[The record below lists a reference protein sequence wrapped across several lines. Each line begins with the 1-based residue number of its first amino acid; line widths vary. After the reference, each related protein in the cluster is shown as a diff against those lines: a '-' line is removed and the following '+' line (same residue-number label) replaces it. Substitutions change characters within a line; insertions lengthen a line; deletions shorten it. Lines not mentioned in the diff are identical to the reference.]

1 MLGLADATPFLGKG
15 AGLLPTA
22 DSESCRDRRFL
33 DLVGGAPRR
42 EPPAPLLLDPPCDDP
57 LVDDDVDEDASFPRG
72 EGALMLTGLGAPVGR
87 RTDRGV
93 VSLGVE
99 EDEDDVEVDV
109 ASSVPPDPPPPAVP
123 LLHEMLLL
131 FDFFLRAAVSLRM
144 GCCGWRWSLFAASG
158 RSIMT
163 IPFRLIIHSLRPS
176 LILLIHRPIASAT
189 LSVDE

>member
-1 MLGLADATPFLGKG
+1 
-15 AGLLPTA
+15 
-22 DSESCRDRRFL
+22 
-33 DLVGGAPRR
+33 
-42 EPPAPLLLDPPCDDP
+42 
-57 LVDDDVDEDASFPRG
+57 
-72 EGALMLTGLGAPVGR
+72 MLTGLGAPVGR

-93 VSLGVE
+93 VSVGVE
-99 EDEDDVEVDV
+99 EDEDDVEVDI
-109 ASSVPPDPPPPAVP
+109 ASSAPPDPPPPAVP

-176 LILLIHRPIASAT
+176 LFLLIHRPIASAT
-189 LSVDE
+189 LSVLMNEMNE